1 MTKTVLL
8 IEDDSD
14 LRLLVRRILERALVA
29 INVHESVSGA
39 TGLAL
44 AVSAKPDL
52 VLLDLNLPDMPGTEV
67 VRRLRSVGATRSIP
81 IAILSA
87 DVDEARRNLR
97 DTVDEYISKPFEI
110 DDLLVEVERMLS
122 HRIRVAEAPCR

>member
-1 MTKTVLL
+1 MAKTVLL

-14 LRLLVRRILERALVA
+14 LRLLVRRILERALID

-39 TGLAL
+39 DGLTFA
-44 AVSAKPDL
+44 ASARPDL

-67 VRRLRSVGATRSIP
+67 VRRLRSMCATRSIP

-87 DVDEARRNLR
+87 DVDEARRTLHH
-97 DTVDEYISKPFEI
+97 TVDGYISKPFDI
-110 DDLLVEVERMLS
+110 DVLLVEVERVLS
-122 HRIRVAEAPCR
+122 YRVQAAEARCR